1 MNIQFIILEKKLNAT
16 CESALKEYGK
26 RLSRYCKFKYHVI
39 KKEKD
44 GLKFAKSTASLFC
57 VISSS
62 ETLSSEQFSSLID
75 SIGIAGTSEII
86 FFIGFSYDSLA
97 NQIPYPIQNFSI
109 SPLSFSTSLTAT
121 VLSEQVYRG
130 YRILKKEPYHK

>member
-26 RLSRYCKFKYHVI
+26 RLSRYCKFSYHIV

-44 GLKFAKSTASLFC
+44 GLKFAKSTSSLFC
-57 VISSS
+57 VTSSNN
-62 ETLSSEQFSSLID
+62 TPSSEQFSSLIEQ
-75 SIGIAGTSEII
+75 IGLSGTSEIV
-86 FFIGFSYDSLA
+86 FFIGFCYDKLME
-97 NQIPYPIQNFSI
+97 QIPYPIQTFSI

-130 YRILKKEPYHK
+130 YRIMKREPYHK